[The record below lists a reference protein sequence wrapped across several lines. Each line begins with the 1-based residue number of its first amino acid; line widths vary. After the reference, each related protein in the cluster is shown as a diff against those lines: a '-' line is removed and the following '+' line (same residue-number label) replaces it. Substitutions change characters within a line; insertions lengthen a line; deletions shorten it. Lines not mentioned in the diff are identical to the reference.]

1 MRVQMENNIA
11 DPQVTLDDLMM
22 EIKLNETEINFM
34 ENEIR
39 KFKFRLKLIKFGSKK
54 VSSKFGV

>member
-1 MRVQMENNIA
+1 MENNIA